1 MANFLLHY
9 FAIYR
14 YFQQMKALPT
24 SKNGLKIG
32 LLGSGQLARMLA
44 LQAHAMGLVPYVYG
58 GKSDDPAAQVTAF
71 YTPGDLKDSKKL
83 EEFLRKVDV
92 ATFESEFM
100 DGELLKS
107 LSEKTGTP
115 VFPKPQTMESLQDRL
130 TQKSLLEKNKLPTS
144 PFLKVS
150 TLEEL
155 EVAQKKFSKTGFVLK
170 KRKFGYDGYGTF
182 LVRNSKELENIK
194 PLLDKT
200 PEGFIAEAFVKFK
213 RELAISAVR
222 NQKGEV
228 AFLPLVESFQKDSRC
243 FWVKGPV
250 IHPKLKA
257 LKTKIK
263 SFLNSLDYVG
273 IIAFEL
279 FDTKNLVINEIAP
292 RVHNSAHYSLDGLSK
307 DQFELHLEAILNR
320 RLKDPAP
327 LAKAF
332 AMVNLLGSHT
342 NAPQW
347 TELPQGRM
355 HWYGKKENRPGRKM
369 GHINF
374 LSTSSSKALETA
386 LKTLKEIDL

>member
-1 MANFLLHY
+1 
-9 FAIYR
+9 
-14 YFQQMKALPT
+14 MKA
-24 SKNGLKIG
+24 SASAKNGLKIG

-58 GKSDDPAAQVTAF
+58 GSSDDPAAQVTAF
-71 YTPGDLKDSKKL
+71 YTPGDLKDPKKL
-83 EEFLRKVDV
+83 EEFLRKVDI

-100 DGELLKS
+100 DGALLKA
-107 LSEKTGTP
+107 LSEKTQTP
-115 VFPKPQTMESLQDRL
+115 IYPKPEVMERLQDRL
-130 TQKSLLEKNKLPTS
+130 SQKTLLEKNKLPSS

-150 TLEEL
+150 TLPEL
-155 EVAQKKFSKTGFVLK
+155 EAAQKKFAKTGFVLK

-182 LVRNSKELENIK
+182 LVRNTKELENVK
-194 PLLDKT
+194 TLLEKT

-222 NQKGEV
+222 NKKGEV

-250 IHPKLKA
+250 THPKLNA

-263 SFLNSLDYVG
+263 KFLNSIDYVG

-279 FDTKNLVINEIAP
+279 FDAKSLLINEIAP
-292 RVHNSAHYSLDGLSK
+292 RVHNSAHYSLDGLNK

-320 RLKDPAP
+320 KLKDPTP
-327 LAKAF
+327 INKAF
-332 AMVNLLGSHT
+332 AMVNLLGSH
-342 NAPQW
+342 NNPPQW
-347 TELPQGRM
+347 TELSQGRM

-374 LSTSSSKALETA
+374 ISTSPAKALETA